1 MQDKEFKAFMVAVH
15 GKKEPDWEERL
26 EECKAIIQE
35 LWTGEFKDLIDKD
48 KRIFIRIVSNE
59 EIDAL
64 ALVQEKEQGTMIFI
78 SRRIWASPNL
88 KGRLRSILRHEMLH
102 VTGLKHSDPQ
112 FDIEA
117 EKRKVFP
124 WDNIWGYWGQ

>member
-1 MQDKEFKAFMVAVH
+1 MDDRQFQELYESIH

-48 KRIFIRIVSNE
+48 KRIFVRIVSHE

-64 ALVQEKEQGTMIFI
+64 ASVQEKEQGLTMIFI
-78 SRRIWASPNL
+78 SRRIWESPRL
-88 KGRLRSILRHEMLH
+88 KGRLRQILRHEMLH
-102 VTGLKHSDPQ
+102 VAGLSHRDPE

-124 WDNIWGYWGQ
+124 WDNIWDY